1 MTPELAFDLINA
13 SVLPAWLLLWFAPRA
28 RITDLVAHSVLYP
41 VLLGLT
47 YVAIVAYTVVA
58 GVGSDDVSF
67 LTLEGVTQ
75 IFSHP
80 WGVVVAWAHFLVF
93 DLFVGAWEG
102 RDARRRGLAHW
113 KVAPCQF
120 LTFMAGPLGLLCYL
134 AVRKFAGRERPGSL
148 IEAGAAPT

>member
-1 MTPELAFDLINA
+1 MTPDLAFDLINA
-13 SVLPAWLLLWFAPRA
+13 SVLPVWLLLWFAPRA

-41 VLLGLT
+41 VLLGAA
-47 YVAIVAYTVVA
+47 YVAIIAYIVVA
-58 GVGSDDVSF
+58 GLGSDDLSF
-67 LTLEGVTQ
+67 LTLDGVTQ

-102 RDARRRGLAHW
+102 RDARRRGLSQW
-113 KVAPCQF
+113 VVAPCQF

-134 AVRKFAGRERPGSL
+134 AVRKFAGGARAGSL
-148 IEAGAAPT
+148 IETDVA

>member
-1 MTPELAFDLINA
+1 MSPETAFAIINTII
-13 SVLPAWLLLWFAPRA
+13 LPPWLLLWFAPRW
-28 RITDLVAHSVLYP
+28 RVTDWVAHGVLYP

-47 YVAIVAYTVVA
+47 YVGIIAYTLIA
-58 GVGSDDVSF
+58 GVGSDEVSF
-67 LTLEGVTQ
+67 LTLEGVTA

-80 WGVVVAWAHFLVF
+80 WGLVVAWAHFLVF

-102 RDARRRGLAHW
+102 RDARRRGIAHW

-134 AVRKFAGRERPGSL
+134 GLRKRWHLSGASAGS
-148 IEAGAAPT
+148 AASP